1 MAALAVHIPPACH
14 AAHSCHTCMHAAD
27 CMACTRHARSS
38 MHGMHAACLHFDAW
52 HARSR
57 LHARMRQACPAGM
70 PCACIQDRRSGAGTS
85 ATRVR
90 CAGQVAAARGHG
102 ASAAG
107 TRADQRRAAT
117 ELCRVAARLA
127 PKSWPPRALL
137 WALWALW
144 AWGPRRVCRWR
155 PPPCCFVLLVPTPKV
170 YREPRVSHRT
180 QTVCAYFRRWLV
192 RY

>member
-1 MAALAVHIPPACH
+1 MAAPYTTSLSRSAFMPCTHACCRLH
-14 AAHSCHTCMHAAD
+14 GMHANGEKTHESRSRSLTAFISHAMHAVRMPCTQRMD
-27 CMACTRHARSS
+27 C
-38 MHGMHAACLHFDAW
+38 MHAACLHFDAW

-117 ELCRVAARLA
+117 ELCHVAARLA
-127 PKSWPPRALL
+127 PKSWPPRATD
-137 WALWALW
+137 AK
-144 AWGPRRVCRWR
+144 GI
-155 PPPCCFVLLVPTPKV
+155 
-170 YREPRVSHRT
+170 
-180 QTVCAYFRRWLV
+180 
-192 RY
+192 